1 MNDATERKKMN
12 EQEHNNI
19 EEEESGNLTL
29 IEIVRMMD
37 YLRAV
42 RGKEIVCTANV
53 IKTGKTLTWVE
64 GTISDDTGREVAK
77 TKFIYYRLKES
88 RHFGFE
94 SIEE

>member
-1 MNDATERKKMN
+1 M
-12 EQEHNNI
+12 
-19 EEEESGNLTL
+19 
-29 IEIVRMMD
+29 
-37 YLRAV
+37 
-42 RGKEIVCTANV
+42 